1 MILITGATGNVGR
14 YVVEELME
22 MKKDIRV
29 AGTSLKRL
37 EDLFGDEID
46 RVKFDFLDESTFDDA
61 LEDVDRVFLMRPPHL
76 GKPED
81 LYPFIDAV
89 KKKGIKLLC
98 LLSLMGIEKNPMPPH
113 YKIEKDI
120 EEKDIPRVYIRPGF
134 FMQNVSGIHAD
145 EIREKNEIFIP
156 AGKSKTSFIDAKDI
170 GEAIATILMSPDEHL
185 NKSYTLTGPEALD
198 YDDIAKILTKVTG
211 RKISYARPGFLKYRN
226 YYINQRNLDKDYVN
240 VTVALYFMT
249 RIGMAKAVTKDF
261 YELMG
266 KEPRT
271 FEEFARENL
280 ASFSEVK
287 TKYEF

>member
-46 RVKFDFLDESTFDDA
+46 RVKFDFQDESTFDKA

-76 GKPED
+76 GKPEE

-98 LLSLMGIEKNPMPPH
+98 FLSLMGIEKNPMPPH
-113 YKIEKDI
+113 YKIEKYI
-120 EEKDIPRVYIRPGF
+120 EVKDIPRVYIRPGF
-134 FMQNVSGIHAD
+134 FMQNVSGIHAN

-156 AGKSKTSFIDAKDI
+156 AGRSKTSFIDAKDI

-198 YDDIAKILTKVTG
+198 YDDIAKILTGITG
-211 RKISYARPGFLKYRN
+211 REITYARPGFLKYRS
-226 YYINQRNLDKDYVN
+226 YYIHQRNLDKAYVN

-249 RIGMAKAVTKDF
+249 RMGTAKAVTNDF
-261 YELMG
+261 SELMG

-287 TKYEF
+287 TK